1 MSSTSDIKNL
11 RAQVANDLDIY
22 KAEKAH
28 FGYQELART
37 NIYKAEKA
45 RFYRLQ
51 GLEPEEV
58 TEADRMSIINWS
70 RASIR
75 DYSFRLEQLE
85 NLDDPTVEQ
94 REVMQLLNR
103 LIMLGDEVHSF
114 ESAIGEITSSFI
126 ERYETKFGKSKNDPA
141 ATTANPPPAASK
153 PTSNQS
159 STTSSPA
166 ASPAQNIQQPVP
178 LRSASPEPKAG
189 THLEAAVNATS
200 NTVGFPQ
207 TASPLPDA
215 HHSEPVMQTTALV
228 RDEAA
233 HSDET
238 NDEESD
244 DENEASGEES
254 GNGSELVNL
263 KDPKGVYA
271 MLGVSPDASMPEVQ
285 KAIRKML
292 VASHPDRNPDNPDAA
307 SDFAEFMSLCEETV
321 KTEEKRRAYDNI
333 TTADE
338 LEQLTKRVRTLTMS
352 KSSEE

>member
-1 MSSTSDIKNL
+1 
-11 RAQVANDLDIY
+11 
-22 KAEKAH
+22 
-28 FGYQELART
+28 
-37 NIYKAEKA
+37 
-45 RFYRLQ
+45 
-51 GLEPEEV
+51 
-58 TEADRMSIINWS
+58 
-70 RASIR
+70 
-75 DYSFRLEQLE
+75 FRLEQLE

-103 LIMLGDEVHSF
+103 LIMLGDE
-114 ESAIGEITSSFI
+114 IGEITSSFI

-244 DENEASGEES
+244 DDNEASGEES

-292 VASHPDRNPDNPDAA
+292 VASHPDRNPDNPDAG

-352 KSSEE
+352 KFSEE

>member
-11 RAQVANDLDIY
+11 RAQVANDL
-22 KAEKAH
+22 
-28 FGYQELART
+28 

-75 DYSFRLEQLE
+75 DYSFPVEQLE
-85 NLDDPTVEQ
+85 DLVDPTVEQ
-94 REVMQLLNR
+94 KEVMQLLNR
-103 LIMLGDEVHSF
+103 LIMLGDE
-114 ESAIGEITSSFI
+114 IGEITSSFI
-126 ERYETKFGKSKNDPA
+126 ERYETKFGKSRDNPA
-141 ATTANPPPAASK
+141 SPLPATSK
-153 PTSNQS
+153 PTSNQPF
-159 STTSSPA
+159 TAPIPA
-166 ASPAQNIQQPVP
+166 ATPAQQMQQPVTP
-178 LRSASPEPKAG
+178 RSASPEPEVE
-189 THLEAAVNATS
+189 THREAAFDPTS
-200 NTVGFPQ
+200 NAPGIPQ
-207 TASPLPDA
+207 TASPLLDA
-215 HHSEPVMQTTALV
+215 HHSEPVTPTTAPV

-238 NDEESD
+238 DDEESD
-244 DENEASGEES
+244 DEEVCGEKSVSG
-254 GNGSELVNL
+254 GELINL

-271 MLGVSPDASMPEVQ
+271 MLGVAPSASMPEVQ

-352 KSSEE
+352 KYSEE